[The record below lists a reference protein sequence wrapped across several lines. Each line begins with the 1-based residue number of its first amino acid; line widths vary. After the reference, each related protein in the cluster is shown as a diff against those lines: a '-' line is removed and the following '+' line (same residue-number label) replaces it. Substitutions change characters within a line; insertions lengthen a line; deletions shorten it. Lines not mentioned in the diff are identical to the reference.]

1 MFFCYEKWAPVT
13 MTWCIF
19 RLWMEER
26 PPIYRV
32 AANILKKQSR
42 TTHDGWS
49 SSLEGEWGA
58 NNYTP

>member
-49 SSLEGEWGA
+49 SSLEGE
-58 NNYTP
+58 